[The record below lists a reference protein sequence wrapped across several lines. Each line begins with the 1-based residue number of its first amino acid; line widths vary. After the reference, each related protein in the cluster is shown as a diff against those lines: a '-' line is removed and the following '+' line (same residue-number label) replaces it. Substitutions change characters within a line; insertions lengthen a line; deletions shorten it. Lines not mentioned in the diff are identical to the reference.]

1 MSQPFRMPPLSVTR
15 NRPLNLDPQDEPLFR
30 HEYEKKIPEC
40 TAHYL
45 SKVRVLPNGYI
56 IRRGLPLSQSFST
69 RGRGLAYA
77 RRAVHAMAGS
87 VTSAV
92 VTRIENALFVTD
104 EFSNGFFHWVC
115 DVLPRL
121 EALEG
126 SGETKNRTLVVPA
139 MASFPYVTSSLAAY
153 DIPFAV
159 VLKDHEAAFCDRLM
173 VIPPVAPTGNY
184 RPGLMQAIRERFR
197 GRFPPG
203 GGPARLFISRS
214 EAPKRKSRTKV
225 ILLPI
230 LKRHALSSVIAES
243 LSFEEQVRLMG
254 CSSVLVG
261 SHGAGLSHMLWL
273 KPGSCVVELRRRADR
288 WNNCYFSLAS
298 ALDLEYFYL
307 ECDPVNQAD
316 DFHSG
321 DIVVDPVALD
331 GLLSSIRT

>member
-15 NRPLNLDPQDEPLFR
+15 KRPLNLDPRDELLFQ

-56 IRRGLPLSQSFST
+56 VRRGLPLSQSFST
-69 RGRGLAYA
+69 RARGLAHA
-77 RRAVHAMAGS
+77 RRAAHAIAGS
-87 VTSAV
+87 VNSAV
-92 VTRIENALFVTD
+92 ATRIENALFATD

-121 EALEG
+121 EILEK
-126 SGETKNRTLVVPA
+126 SGETKDRTLVVPA
-139 MASFPYVTSSLAAY
+139 MASFPYVASSLAAY
-153 DIPFAV
+153 DIPSVV

-184 RPGLMQAIRERFR
+184 RPDLMQAIRERFR
-197 GRFPPG
+197 VKFPAG
-203 GGPARLFISRS
+203 GGPAHLFISRS
-214 EAPKRKSRTKV
+214 EAPKRRIANEGELAPT
-225 ILLPI
+225 
-230 LKRHALSSVIAES
+230 LKRHGLTPVIAES
-243 LSFEEQVRLMG
+243 LSFEEQVRLIG
-254 CSSVLVG
+254 CASLLVG

-298 ALDLEYFYL
+298 ALDLKYFYL

-331 GLLSSIRT
+331 GLLSSLRT